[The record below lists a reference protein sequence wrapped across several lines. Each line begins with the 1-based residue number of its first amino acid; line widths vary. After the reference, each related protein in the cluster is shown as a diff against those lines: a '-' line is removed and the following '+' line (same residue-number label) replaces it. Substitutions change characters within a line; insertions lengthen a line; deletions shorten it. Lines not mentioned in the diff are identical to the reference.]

1 MAKRLEE
8 GVAGLISINKPHTD
22 NIFSLLKRFEWRKQ
36 PLPLGKYYV
45 YETKRGGGCGKVIGE
60 FRVCEHTR
68 YGTKTWIDIM
78 HIPPIVI
85 ALGYV
90 DADELYKYG
99 NKKSIWANLLNG
111 IERYDKPKE
120 RSEFIAHCSR
130 WKPDAFDHDSCAICC
145 EQNRFQ
151 GIKDGWRVYRC
162 QRKLTRPPQSW
173 CRVQEIKL

>member
-1 MAKRLEE
+1 MAKRLEK

-22 NIFSLLKRFEWRKQ
+22 NIFSLLKRIEWRKC

-68 YGTKTWIDIM
+68 YSTKTWIDIM
-78 HIPPIVI
+78 HIPPVVI

-99 NKKSIWANLLNG
+99 SKKPIWANLLNG
-111 IERYDKPKE
+111 IQRYDKPRE
-120 RSEFIAHCSR
+120 LEEFEYCPEHNFTKS
-130 WKPDAFDHDSCAICC
+130 AIRLAKLMGCVC
-145 EQNRFQ
+145 HGKN
-151 GIKDGWRVYRC
+151 
-162 QRKLTRPPQSW
+162 LTRPPQSW